1 MKQSKNSLLYLFITL
16 SFCIGNC
23 YTAKAQDFS
32 YVYIQGDKKTPIYTK
47 VEGVMMP
54 RYGKNY
60 ALLSRLAPG
69 PLNVEILFQQ
79 NEYPAVQFNI
89 LVPENGKRAFVLQ
102 KKEDGFAL
110 YDVQQNFYLKANNS
124 IEEDHLPTILS
135 NATLAKEKTFEPKAE
150 VPVAV
155 KTEVFTAE
163 KREEKKVVEIPK
175 EEIVENAVEPTI
187 ETKIDTV
194 KEEPLPVANIEN
206 ISPKFIDNITFDNST
221 NTTEKKETNVDA
233 DRQVSGENKTEET
246 IPAIINS
253 DCKSQISPLNY
264 LKLVNSLNT
273 KKSENERLGL
283 IIEAIKQHCFS
294 TEQAEKLIEK
304 LDSDIGRFSA
314 LKNIYPK
321 ITDQS
326 NFGGLISLLNDEEWK
341 TYFSELIQA
350 R

>member
-1 MKQSKNSLLYLFITL
+1 MKYSKNSFLFLWITL
-16 SFCIGNC
+16 SFWTSNC
-23 YTAKAQDFS
+23 FTAKAQDFS

-79 NEYPAVQFNI
+79 NEFPAVQFNI

-135 NATLAKEKTFEPKAE
+135 NASLAKEKAFEPKTE
-150 VPVAV
+150 MPVEV
-155 KTEVFTAE
+155 KTEVSTAE
-163 KREEKKVVEIPK
+163 KQAEKSVETPKVETVETTT
-175 EEIVENAVEPTI
+175 EPAI
-187 ETKIDTV
+187 ETKTDTI
-194 KEEPLPVANIEN
+194 KEEPLPVANVEN
-206 ISPKFIDNITFDNST
+206 SSPKFIENITFDNSA
-221 NTTEKKETNVDA
+221 NTTKAKETSINTDGQTT
-233 DRQVSGENKTEET
+233 DENKKEET
-246 IPAIINS
+246 IPVIINS
-253 DCKSQISPLNY
+253 DCKNQISSLNY
-264 LKLVNSLNT
+264 LKLSNSIIA

-283 IIEAIKQHCFS
+283 IVEAIKQNCFS
-294 TEQAEKLIEK
+294 SEQAQKLIEK
-304 LDSDIGRFSA
+304 LDSDVAKFSA

-321 ITDQS
+321 ITDQA
-326 NFGGLISLLNDEEWK
+326 NFGALESLLSDEEWK
-341 TYFSELIQA
+341 EYFKNLVQNKQ
-350 R
+350 